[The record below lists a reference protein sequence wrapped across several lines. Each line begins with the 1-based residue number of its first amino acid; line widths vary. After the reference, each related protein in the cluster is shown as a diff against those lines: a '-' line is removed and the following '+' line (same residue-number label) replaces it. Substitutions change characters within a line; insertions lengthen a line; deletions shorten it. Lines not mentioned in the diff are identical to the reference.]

1 MCRTSA
7 LCTRTQYESSSLY
20 NTVTFTKQPKMRQA
34 GMLACMGKSEIL
46 RSPQGKRQL
55 RKSRRRLEGNKR
67 INLKELGC
75 KSTVVSAWSAEETAT
90 TIRKQYAR
98 QRQTDIQTDRQTHRQ
113 TGRQADRQTHRQE
126 GRQTDREIGKAT
138 ALS

>member
-1 MCRTSA
+1 
-7 LCTRTQYESSSLY
+7 
-20 NTVTFTKQPKMRQA
+20 MRQA